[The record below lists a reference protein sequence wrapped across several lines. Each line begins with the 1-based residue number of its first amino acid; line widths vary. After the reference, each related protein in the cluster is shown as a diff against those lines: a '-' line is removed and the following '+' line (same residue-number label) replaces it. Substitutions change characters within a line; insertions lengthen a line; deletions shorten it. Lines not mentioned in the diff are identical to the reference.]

1 MLFTNKSPL
10 GRRPSSPRL
19 KAASAL
25 AVAATFMLA
34 GCTSD
39 NTAVMNASNV
49 LQNVNVGLTSSA
61 EISDISSTVVSF
73 DAFSGK
79 SSSEEQTYALRDAV
93 NDLPVRITTRYTT
106 DQGSG
111 NDLNDL
117 AGYTGDVSID
127 ITVENL
133 TVQPEDLTYDVAG
146 TQKTKS
152 TLVGAPL
159 SIAASTTFEGV
170 KPQSILSEATVGN
183 GTTNGIIS
191 TNENGDASLQWAKIL
206 AGPSTSASS
215 TFTVNLQAEDLKV
228 PKFNIAVHPGLTND
242 LTSSGAVSSAFSA
255 NQDSTMELM
264 QQTVEVVA
272 EANQALADAGSTISD
287 IRDNLNTTSE
297 SLKSSTVQELQQSS
311 EQLTGQLTDLQEK
324 LSGLRTNLDESAQ
337 GSQDELVAQMQ
348 QTVESLQNFFG
359 QEGDEVP
366 APVFDAGTCEVNIAQ
381 PANGSTVYSNMVQLS
396 NVLGAYSEANIDCR
410 DQVLEVVNTV
420 LGPENPTPETC
431 RDSVS
436 ASCSVFN
443 SQVVLTASLLQS
455 AQQTN
460 QLIEQLNPGALSE
473 VLGNYQSASAALDTL
488 QQQVDALQQ
497 PVAPAP
503 TESASPTPSATPS
516 TEPSPT
522 PSVSPSASPSPSPL
536 PTEELLAS
544 LDSIDQHTE
553 ASNDHIADLEELLGS
568 INTTAQDALA
578 ELNVDTDDTGSMLTQ
593 NQELADQLC
602 QLSDGGT
609 AEAGK
614 LPAEEVER
622 LRGYLTDTPCADVAE
637 PASDEE
643 LPTPENFQQPLGQRL
658 THQVELWNSVL
669 TASDVTGEESE
680 TTQKIAAIKEDLN
693 QVSEK
698 TAAMRTLLEQA
709 AAPSPSA
716 SPSATPEPQ
725 EPTSSPA
732 PEPTQEPTAE
742 PSPETPAEPDNSVQ
756 AVKDAMPGLHS
767 SFESL
772 STSLDDLS
780 TQQQKL
786 NDALAEIIEAAP
798 AENAEEINSILAT
811 QARNVSQQRTD
822 GEMAITDLF
831 SQQVTNLTGTSE
843 SISTGTEVL
852 LKEQG
857 DKLNAAAQRQV
868 EEADARTKS
877 SLERIQQSH
886 DSATQDVAGAS
897 ATLTGELQKLMLD
910 VGDTSVNGSGLLGSL
925 QNNAGNAGN
934 ADYQLSL
941 ATQNAEKYA
950 TIREEDM
957 GAIRLKQEQ
966 YNASLR
972 KLSGMPAFHLSAP
985 SGTTVKTIYTF
996 TIGGEE

>member
-1 MLFTNKSPL
+1 MLFTNRSPL

-39 NTAVMNASNV
+39 NTAVLNASNV

-159 SIAASTTFEGV
+159 SVAASTTFEGV

-228 PKFNIAVHPGLTND
+228 PEFNIAVHPGLTND

-311 EQLTGQLTDLQEK
+311 EQLTGQLSDLQEK

-381 PANGSTVYSNMVQLS
+381 PTNGSTVYSNMVQLS

-410 DQVLEVVNTV
+410 DQVLGVINNV

-431 RDSVS
+431 KDSVS
-436 ASCSVFN
+436 ASCSIFN

-455 AQQTN
+455 AQQTS

-473 VLGNYQSASAALDTL
+473 VLGNHQSASAALDTL

-497 PVAPAP
+497 PTAPAP
-503 TESASPTPSATPS
+503 TKSPSPTPSPTPS

-544 LDSIDQHTE
+544 LDSIDQHTK
-553 ASNDHIADLEELLGS
+553 ASTDHIADLEELLGS
-568 INTTAQDALA
+568 INTNAQEALA
-578 ELNVDTDDTGSMLTQ
+578 ELNVDTDETGSMLTQ

-637 PASDEE
+637 PASDEK
-643 LPTPENFQQPLGQRL
+643 LPTPENYQQPLSQRL
-658 THQVELWNSVL
+658 THQVELWNSVF

-680 TTQKIAAIKEDLN
+680 TTQKIAAINEDLT

-709 AAPSPSA
+709 ASPAPSPSA

-725 EPTSSPA
+725 EPTAA

-742 PSPETPAEPDNSVQ
+742 PSPETPVEPDTSVQ
-756 AVKDAMPGLHS
+756 AVKDAMPGLHA
-767 SFESL
+767 SFDSL

-780 TQQQKL
+780 AQQQKL

-798 AENAEEINSILAT
+798 AENAEEISSILAT

-822 GEMAITDLF
+822 SELTITDLF

-925 QNNAGNAGN
+925 QNNAGSAGN

-972 KLSGMPAFHLSAP
+972 KLSALPAFHFAAP

-996 TIGGEE
+996 TIGGEK

>member
-10 GRRPSSPRL
+10 GRPSSPHL

-25 AVAATFMLA
+25 AIAATFMLA
-34 GCTSD
+34 GCTAE
-39 NTAVMNASNV
+39 NTAVMNASNA
-49 LQNVNVGLTSSA
+49 LQNVNVGLTPSA

-73 DAFSGK
+73 DALSGK

-106 DQGSG
+106 DHGSG

-117 AGYTGDVSID
+117 DGYSGDVSID

-133 TVQPEDLTYDVAG
+133 TVQPENLTYDVAG
-146 TQKTKS
+146 TQKTKN

-159 SIAASTTFEGV
+159 SVAASTTFEGV
-170 KPQSILSEATVGN
+170 KPQSIISEATVGN

-191 TNENGDASLQWAKIL
+191 TKENGDATLQWAKIL
-206 AGPSTSASS
+206 AGPSTSAST

-228 PKFNIAVHPGLTND
+228 PQFNIAVHPGLTND
-242 LTSSGAVSSAFSA
+242 LTSSGAVGSAFTA

-272 EANQALADAGSTISD
+272 EANQALADASSTISG
-287 IRDNLNTTSE
+287 IRNNLNTTSE

-311 EQLTGQLTDLQEK
+311 ERLTGQLTDLQEK

-348 QTVESLQNFFG
+348 QTIESLQNFFG
-359 QEGDEVP
+359 QESDEIP
-366 APVFDAGTCEVNIAQ
+366 TPVFDAGTCEVNIAQ

-410 DQVLEVVNTV
+410 DQVLGVVNNV

-431 RDSVS
+431 KDSVS
-436 ASCSVFN
+436 ASCSIFN

-455 AQQTN
+455 AQQTS
-460 QLIEQLNPGALSE
+460 QLIEQLSPGALSE
-473 VLGNYQSASAALDTL
+473 VLGNYQSASTALNTL
-488 QQQVDALQQ
+488 QQQVNALQQ
-497 PVAPAP
+497 PTAPAP
-503 TESASPTPSATPS
+503 TESTSPT
-516 TEPSPT
+516 PSPT
-522 PSVSPSASPSPSPL
+522 PSVNPSASPTATPQPSPL
-536 PTEELLAS
+536 PTQELLAS
-544 LDSIDQHTE
+544 LDAIDQHTE

-568 INTTAQDALA
+568 INTTAQEALA
-578 ELNVDTDDTGSMLTQ
+578 ELNVDTDETGSILTQ

-609 AEAGK
+609 AQVGK

-622 LRGYLTDTPCADVAE
+622 LRGYLTDTPCADIAE
-637 PASDEE
+637 PASDEK
-643 LPTPENFQQPLGQRL
+643 LPTPENYQQPLSQRL
-658 THQVELWNSVL
+658 THQVELWNSVF

-680 TTQKIAAIKEDLN
+680 TTQKIAAIKEDLT

-709 AAPSPSA
+709 ASPAPSPSA

-725 EPTSSPA
+725 EPTAPPA
-732 PEPTQEPTAE
+732 PDPTQEPTAE
-742 PSPETPAEPDNSVQ
+742 PSPETPVEPDTSVQ
-756 AVKDAMPGLHS
+756 AVKDAMPGLHA
-767 SFESL
+767 SFDSL

-780 TQQQKL
+780 AQQQKL

-798 AENAEEINSILAT
+798 AENAEEISSILAT

-822 GEMAITDLF
+822 SELTITDLF

-886 DSATQDVAGAS
+886 DSATRDVAGAS

-925 QNNAGNAGN
+925 QNNAGSAGN

-972 KLSGMPAFHLSAP
+972 KLSALPPFHLSAS
-985 SGTTVKTIYTF
+985 SGATVKTIYTF
-996 TIGGEE
+996 TIGGEQ

>member
-1 MLFTNKSPL
+1 MLFTNKSPH
-10 GRRPSSPRL
+10 GRTSSRRI

-106 DQGSG
+106 DHGSG

-159 SIAASTTFEGV
+159 SVAASTTFEGV

-191 TNENGDASLQWAKIL
+191 TNENGDATLQWAKIL

-228 PKFNIAVHPGLTND
+228 PEFNIAVHPGLTND

-311 EQLTGQLTDLQEK
+311 EQLTGQLSDLQEK

-359 QEGDEVP
+359 QEGDDVP

-410 DQVLEVVNTV
+410 DQVVEVVNIV

-522 PSVSPSASPSPSPL
+522 PSVSPTATPQPSPL
-536 PTEELLAS
+536 PTQELLAS
-544 LDSIDQHTE
+544 LDAIDQHTE

-568 INTTAQDALA
+568 INTTAQEALA
-578 ELNVDTDDTGSMLTQ
+578 ELNVDTDETGSILTQ

-609 AEAGK
+609 AQAGK

-622 LRGYLTDTPCADVAE
+622 LRGYLTDTPCADIAE
-637 PASDEE
+637 PASDEK
-643 LPTPENFQQPLGQRL
+643 LPTPENYQQPLSQRL
-658 THQVELWNSVL
+658 THQVELWNSVFI
-669 TASDVTGEESE
+669 ASDVTGEESE
-680 TTQKIAAIKEDLN
+680 TTQKIAAITEDLT

-709 AAPSPSA
+709 ASPAPSPSA

-725 EPTSSPA
+725 EPTAA

-742 PSPETPAEPDNSVQ
+742 PSPETPVEPDTSVQ
-756 AVKDAMPGLHS
+756 AVKDAMPGLHA
-767 SFESL
+767 SFDSL

-780 TQQQKL
+780 AQQQKL

-798 AENAEEINSILAT
+798 AENAEEISSILAT

-822 GEMAITDLF
+822 SELTITDLF

-910 VGDTSVNGSGLLGSL
+910 MGDTSVNGSGLLGSL
-925 QNNAGNAGN
+925 QNNAGSAGN

-972 KLSGMPAFHLSAP
+972 KLSALPAFHLSAS
-985 SGTTVKTIYTF
+985 SGATVKTIYTF
-996 TIGGEE
+996 TIGGEQ